1 MPENDDSALAQQK
14 RIGERIKYSRQ
25 QQELSQEELAKKIG
39 VNRAV
44 MSRIE
49 NGTRPVRDIE
59 LSALADAFGVTTDF
73 ILGRKIDLGTTTVAA
88 HLRNGLSL
96 DDLPEER
103 RQAVIDYMEYQ
114 KSLYKKEQEDKE
126 KKD

>member
-25 QQELSQEELAKKIG
+25 QQEISQEELAKKIG

-114 KSLYKKEQEDKE
+114 KSLYKKEQKDKE

>member
-1 MPENDDSALAQQK
+1 MPENDDSALTQQK

>member
-1 MPENDDSALAQQK
+1 MPEKDDSALTQQK

>member
-1 MPENDDSALAQQK
+1 MPENDDSALAKQK

-88 HLRNGLSL
+88 YLRNGLSL

>member
-96 DDLPEER
+96 DDLPEKR

>member
-1 MPENDDSALAQQK
+1 MPENDDSALAKQK

-126 KKD
+126 EKD